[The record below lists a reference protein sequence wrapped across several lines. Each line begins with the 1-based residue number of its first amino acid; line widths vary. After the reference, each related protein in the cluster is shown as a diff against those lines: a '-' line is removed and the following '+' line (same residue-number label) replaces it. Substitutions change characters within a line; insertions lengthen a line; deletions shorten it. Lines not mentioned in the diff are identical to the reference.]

1 MAYTKKIVKKKHGG
15 SGNSGMNPANL
26 LIGGI
31 AGAFLQGFN
40 GNSGTKTKKIIKKK

>member
-1 MAYTKKIVKKKHGG
+1 MSYTKKVVKKKHGG

-26 LIGGI
+26 LIGGL

-40 GNSGTKTKKIIKKK
+40 GNSGTTTKKIIKKK